1 MTDIIP
7 DNKILNLSNTSGS
20 VLRKFR
26 ILYVLSSGYSQS
38 ASLLAHNRITAP
50 QFIRRSLHSSWYKQV
65 PTHCLLLF
73 AIEAG
78 DLLDSVKKIPSGS
91 DDADTSCT
99 EGILH
104 THFSN
109 FRFLSASQHRKKI
122 IHFPRFESGFSSFMM
137 YYIRLFYKFPIYAFS
152 SFFQAYSSII
162 LNTLFKMAGKI
173 LIILIQHFLSSS
185 NTNRNYCPIL

>member
-1 MTDIIP
+1 MPSFFVAYNSLFEVKKFICFFELFIYFIRQVMTDIIP

-50 QFIRRSLHSSWYKQV
+50 QFIKRSLHSSWYKQV

-78 DLLDSVKKIPSGS
+78 DLLDSVKKWNI
-91 DDADTSCT
+91 
-99 EGILH
+99 
-104 THFSN
+104 
-109 FRFLSASQHRKKI
+109 
-122 IHFPRFESGFSSFMM
+122 
-137 YYIRLFYKFPIYAFS
+137 
-152 SFFQAYSSII
+152 
-162 LNTLFKMAGKI
+162 TLFFSEI
-173 LIILIQHFLSSS
+173 LVHFLSRKG
-185 NTNRNYCPIL
+185 TIH

>member
-1 MTDIIP
+1 MPSFFVAYNSLIEVKKFICFFELFIYFIRQVMTDIIP

-50 QFIRRSLHSSWYKQV
+50 QFIKRSLHSSWYKQV

-78 DLLDSVKKIPSGS
+78 DLLDSVKKWNI
-91 DDADTSCT
+91 
-99 EGILH
+99 
-104 THFSN
+104 
-109 FRFLSASQHRKKI
+109 
-122 IHFPRFESGFSSFMM
+122 
-137 YYIRLFYKFPIYAFS
+137 
-152 SFFQAYSSII
+152 
-162 LNTLFKMAGKI
+162 TLFFSEI
-173 LIILIQHFLSSS
+173 LVHFLSRKG
-185 NTNRNYCPIL
+185 TIH